1 MVEDPG
7 APLPMS
13 RREGPRS
20 SVSLRNGRRITTKVQ
35 DLCLDLVTLDLTSR
49 AREEPK
55 HVHWFDYAALG
66 LLALFALR
74 GFSRGLILQLSA
86 LGAVVTGLLGGLYLH
101 SVSMALLPDLG
112 NSVVQFV
119 AGFTLVFV
127 GIAISVNLLARVL
140 KTAVDAL
147 FLGTVDRLLGTALGL
162 MMASMMIIVV
172 VLLISRF
179 LPDGVEWL
187 EATQAAGMVY
197 VAVDQLLPL
206 LPDHFDEFYRDY
218 ATSWSGPDE
227 LAPLGRDLME
237 RYEGLVEQGRQA
249 LEEVRALERTVE
261 DAEIP

>member
-1 MVEDPG
+1 M
-7 APLPMS
+7 
-13 RREGPRS
+13 
-20 SVSLRNGRRITTKVQ
+20 Q
-35 DLCLDLVTLDLTSR
+35 DLCLDLVTLDLIST

-74 GFSRGLILQLSA
+74 GFRRGLILQLSA
-86 LGAVVTGLLGGLYLH
+86 LVAVVTGLLGGLYLH

-187 EATQAAGMVY
+187 EATQAASMVY

>member
-1 MVEDPG
+1 
-7 APLPMS
+7 
-13 RREGPRS
+13 
-20 SVSLRNGRRITTKVQ
+20 
-35 DLCLDLVTLDLTSR
+35 
-49 AREEPK
+49 
-55 HVHWFDYAALG
+55 
-66 LLALFALR
+66 
-74 GFSRGLILQLSA
+74 
-86 LGAVVTGLLGGLYLH
+86 
-101 SVSMALLPDLG
+101 
-112 NSVVQFV
+112 
-119 AGFTLVFV
+119 
-127 GIAISVNLLARVL
+127 
-140 KTAVDAL
+140 
-147 FLGTVDRLLGTALGL
+147 

-179 LPDGVEWL
+179 LPGGVEWL